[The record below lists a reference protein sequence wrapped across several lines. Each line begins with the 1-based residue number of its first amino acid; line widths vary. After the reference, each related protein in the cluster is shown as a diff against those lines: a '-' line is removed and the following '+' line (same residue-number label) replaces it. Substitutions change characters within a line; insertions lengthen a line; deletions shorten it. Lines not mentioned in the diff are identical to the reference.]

1 MSDPNPPSGTAS
13 EAEATPEQIAEAR
26 EQLQRVRA
34 ELAETPVK
42 NIVANHA
49 IGLWQL
55 ALLHLG
61 LDDPDRTPNL
71 AEAKLAID
79 AMASL
84 VEGVSDRLEDH
95 TEPLTDALTT
105 VRLAF
110 VRLSSDSGDPGDD
123 GPSPDR
129 EAPAEP

>member
-1 MSDPNPPSGTAS
+1 MSDPNPPSGTPT

-34 ELAETPVK
+34 ELAQTPVK
-42 NIVANHA
+42 DLVANHA

-61 LDDPDRTPNL
+61 LDDPDRMPNL

-84 VEGVSDRLEDH
+84 VEGVGDRLEDH
-95 TEPLTDALTT
+95 GEPLKDALTT
-105 VRLAF
+105 LRLAF
-110 VRLSSDSGDPGDD
+110 VRLSSDSGDRDPQ
-123 GPSPDR
+123 PNP
-129 EAPAEP
+129 